1 MTYSNNPDE
10 DTFSTSSM
18 CSLGNFEEYSED
30 LQMND
35 CDEPEHDVGDGDG
48 GHVNKKRTIFGIR
61 TSKDISMDLND
72 LLAEMEEEREE
83 SQHQLDSSSSTS
95 SLSHAFN
102 EKDDDDDDYNEG
114 DGEEDLFRDLG
125 VGERIGR
132 MGSKLKTDELPFASK
147 GSLNWGSVNWGSFM
161 GSFRKRGNSSRKL
174 GSSRR
179 LLGIGLGSSRRLLR
193 RKKSSLKQKQ
203 PASQSQSEPS
213 TSTSTSTRK
222 KVVRFLKFET
232 VFPSHESFMNLH
244 HSDSRNHNC

>member
-1 MTYSNNPDE
+1 MTYSDNPDE
-10 DTFSTSSM
+10 DTFSTSSL

-30 LQMND
+30 LQLND
-35 CDEPEHDVGDGDG
+35 CDEPEHDVGDGKCVDG
-48 GHVNKKRTIFGIR
+48 NTKRTRFGMR
-61 TSKDISMDLND
+61 SSKDISMDLND
-72 LLAEMEEEREE
+72 LLAEMEEERDE

-102 EKDDDDDDYNEG
+102 EKDDDFNEG
-114 DGEEDLFRDLG
+114 DGEEDLYRGL
-125 VGERIGR
+125 GR
-132 MGSKLKTDELPFASK
+132 MGSKLKTDELPVSSK

-193 RKKSSLKQKQ
+193 RKESSRKQKQ
-203 PASQSQSEPS
+203 PASQSQSEPLKTT
-213 TSTSTSTRK
+213 TSKRK

-244 HSDSRNHNC
+244 RSDSRNHNC

>member
-30 LQMND
+30 LNLND
-35 CDEPEHDVGDGDG
+35 CDEPEHDVFDGNDG
-48 GHVNKKRTIFGIR
+48 GLNTKRTVFGKR

-72 LLAEMEEEREE
+72 LLAEMEEERDET
-83 SQHQLDSSSSTS
+83 QHELDSSSSTGS
-95 SLSHAFN
+95 MSHAFN
-102 EKDDDDDDYNEG
+102 EKDDDDDYNEG
-114 DGEEDLFRDLG
+114 IGEVDFYRDP
-125 VGERIGR
+125 GR
-132 MGSKLKTDELPFASK
+132 MGSKLKTDDLPVSSK

-161 GSFRKRGNSSRKL
+161 GSFRKRSNNSRKL

-193 RKKSSLKQKQ
+193 RKESSRKQKQ
-203 PASQSQSEPS
+203 LGSESQSEPLKP
-213 TSTSTSTRK
+213 TSTRK

-244 HSDSRNHNC
+244 RSDSRNHNC